1 MYEKIIFVLEGK
13 LPRYYNA
20 AIAIFTIA
28 QKPKLDKFCIQ
39 AYVTALI
46 DIWTKSVGVEHILT
60 RGFGTKQVEKLV
72 TKYYNNV
79 YSKSHCKHPKK
90 KRSTFIKKPIR

>member
-1 MYEKIIFVLEGK
+1 MGEKIIFVLGGK

-28 QKPKLDKFCIQ
+28 QKPKSDKMKLCIR

-46 DIWTKSVGVEHILT
+46 NIWTKSFGVEHTLT
-60 RGFGTKQVEKLV
+60 HGCV
-72 TKYYNNV
+72 TKELKN
-79 YSKSHCKHPKK
+79 
-90 KRSTFIKKPIR
+90 